1 MQQKANNN
9 AKKAP
14 AQKQLPKVN
23 DFFTTFL
30 DDQIANNKQK
40 LKRIAE
46 LKSLPQADLTKPQI
60 EKISRKAEVKS
71 KIDELDNIR
80 TLYLVAYQKSGQKN
94 NTQASNNTSCPIPD
108 LSEQKTLILG
118 EASASVAQLLTLGK
132 ALHSK
137 TARSAF
143 AQSHQAALIQYGPDF
158 LNGLD
163 QLYSTV
169 IKGDLVDAT
178 TELNNY
184 LNESNLLNSAGNI
197 PYSQLNE
204 GVSSIVQSEAFKV
217 FVPPTE
223 QAHTAPAKQE
233 TAPAKQA
240 KVEPTPAPQ
249 TTQEAP
255 AQVETQQ
262 VVEQVDVVIQL
273 VKQTPTETHR
283 KQSHHKRSRLESEA
297 QEAFEGVDSAD
308 EDEAKQ
314 KKEAKKVA
322 TEQKPVVENPWK
334 TVKNTDK
341 RFGGENPRARGRGG
355 RGRGG
360 EFRGRGGRGGRGG
373 EYKPR
378 EGEFSKDDKT
388 EGGRGRG
395 RGGRPHRGSDNRK
408 NGEKRTWIRK
418 DQDDSTPNHAE
429 PVEKTTAQNE

>member
-94 NTQASNNTSCPIPD
+94 NTQASNNTSCPVPD

-223 QAHTAPAKQE
+223 QAHTAPAKQ
-233 TAPAKQA
+233 A

-322 TEQKPVVENPWK
+322 AEQKPVVENPWK

-418 DQDDSTPNHAE
+418 DQDDSTPNQAE
-429 PVEKTTAQNE
+429 PVAKTTAQNE